1 LIHRDLKPGN
11 IFLTYDN
18 DTIVP
23 KIGDFGLAASIM
35 EQQVDVVDN
44 NLPKITLIEEMSFSN
59 SRIDSSNNMT
69 ATTLDSSC
77 SSTDNSNSRCSSRES
92 RRNRTIGVGTRTV
105 SLVYYSVHTIDS
117 FSISTL
123 RLSN

>member
-1 LIHRDLKPGN
+1 M
-11 IFLTYDN
+11 TYDN

-59 SRIDSSNNMT
+59 SRADSSNNTT

-105 SLVYYSVHTIDS
+105 SLVYYSAHQLTL
-117 FSISTL
+117 FISML

>member
-1 LIHRDLKPGN
+1 M
-11 IFLTYDN
+11 TYDN

-35 EQQVDVVDN
+35 EQQVDVVDHN
-44 NLPKITLIEEMSFSN
+44 VPKITLIEEMSFSN
-59 SRIDSSNNMT
+59 SRVDSSNNIT

-77 SSTDNSNSRCSSRES
+77 SSSIDTSNSRCSSRES

-105 SLVYYSVHTIDS
+105 SLVYYLAHIPLTS
-117 FSISTL
+117 FFISTL
-123 RLSN
+123 RLNN